1 MCQFAVTHEVPLPSE
16 LAKMC
21 KNKTKKN
28 SQISVEREGSFLG
41 SVHFHL
47 RSLNY
52 FYYYYPTVQSSH
64 DSSHLLIVLL
74 LWSTGDGNWRFS
86 AGCYHAVMIFRSFI
100 IHDNEKLLRSRSMT
114 QKDFTSFFGL
124 LSLISHGDISN
135 KDQLALLVSFFSSR
149 CLRRQR
155 ANNAERGDNNA
166 FGSKWRSWL
175 R

>member
-21 KNKTKKN
+21 KNKQTKN
-28 SQISVEREGSFLG
+28 SKIPVERERSFFG

-47 RSLNY
+47 RSLSY
-52 FYYYYPTVQSSH
+52 FYYYPTVQYSH

-86 AGCYHAVMIFRSFI
+86 AGCYHAVMIFRSFF
-100 IHDNEKLLRSRSMT
+100 IHDNEKLLRSRSVT
-114 QKDFTSFFGL
+114 QKDFTSVFGL

-135 KDQLALLVSFFSSR
+135 KGQLALLVSFFSSR

-155 ANNAERGDNNA
+155 ANNAERGDNNT

>member
-1 MCQFAVTHEVPLPSE
+1 MRSLFPASWQKCV
-16 LAKMC
+16 
-21 KNKTKKN
+21 KTKQKKN
-28 SQISVEREGSFLG
+28 SKIPVEREGSFFG

-47 RSLNY
+47 RSLSY
-52 FYYYYPTVQSSH
+52 FYLYYPTVQSSH

-74 LWSTGDGNWRFS
+74 LWSTGDGNWRFF

-100 IHDNEKLLRSRSMT
+100 IHDNEKLLRSRSVT
-114 QKDFTSFFGL
+114 QKDFISFFGL